1 MKEKN
6 AKVGLRVQMKSKD
19 SKVPC
24 GTLGTITEVLDDT
37 VWVHWD
43 DYVGGWDDAAKHIP
57 DGHGWAVG
65 VEDVRK
71 VKETP
76 Q

>member
-6 AKVGLRVQMKSKD
+6 AKVGLRVQMKSKAN
-19 SKVPC
+19 KVPC
-24 GTLGTITEVLDDT
+24 GTLGTITEVLDVT
-37 VWVHWD
+37 VCVHWD
-43 DYVGGWDDAAKHIP
+43 DRVGGWGDATTNVP
-57 DGHGWAVG
+57 SGYGWAVG

-71 VKETP
+71 VKETS